1 MRPMPER
8 NPDKKRERKRR
19 GGGEVEKDPQ
29 EK

>member
-8 NPDKKRERKRR
+8 NPDKKKERKRR
-19 GGGEVEKDPQ
+19 GGEVEKDPQ